1 MNEKKITAS
10 EFERQRALNLDAL
23 LEQTRVMQ
31 PTLIDDNFTKV
42 VVNRLPVNVKRGKA
56 NSKMFDAIG
65 LILGLIAAFLFF
77 DSAAFIHNALSVI
90 PESLTL
96 TVTNLTFGISA
107 LFVFAWGA
115 WWTAEKAIH

>member
-56 NSKMFDAIG
+56 SSTMFDFVG
-65 LILGLIAAFLFF
+65 LILGLVAAFLFF
-77 DSAAFIHNALSVI
+77 DSAAFIQNAISII
-90 PESLTL
+90 PASLTL
-96 TVTNLTFGISA
+96 TIANITVAITA
-107 LFVFAWGA
+107 LFAFAWAG
-115 WWTAEKAIH
+115 WWTAEKAIN